1 MKDLISGRVSYD
13 TVNEKGI
20 CKKVQEEYMVEA
32 VTFSEAEFKLM
43 EVLSGYDNN
52 PSVEAVR
59 KEKINDIL
67 LDADAE
73 FFFRC
78 TVAMVTVTESM
89 KEKKTRIKMLVAA
102 DDVERCRSKIKEWL
116 EDGICGICVYEIE
129 SIVKTKIVDVLLHE
143 EPDADQTR

>member
-13 TVNEKGI
+13 TVDEKGN

-32 VTFSEAEFKLM
+32 VTFSEAEYKLM
-43 EVLSGYDNN
+43 EVLSGYDN

-59 KEKINDIL
+59 KEKINDLL

-73 FFFRC
+73 YFFRS

-89 KEKKTRIKMLVAA
+89 KVKKTRIKMLVAA
-102 DDVERCRSKIKEWL
+102 DDVDECRSKIKQWF
-116 EDGICGICVYEIE
+116 EDGVCAYEIE
-129 SIVKTKIVDVLLHE
+129 SIVKTKILEVILHE
-143 EPDADQTR
+143 EPEADLTR

>member
-43 EVLSGYDNN
+43 EVLSGYDN

-59 KEKINDIL
+59 KEKINDLL

-73 FFFRC
+73 YFFRS
-78 TVAMVTVTESM
+78 TVAMTEGK

-102 DDVERCRSKIKEWL
+102 DDVDECRSKIRTL
-116 EDGICGICVYEIE
+116 LDACVSPYEIE
-129 SIVKTKIVDVLLHE
+129 SIVKTKILEVFLHE

>member
-43 EVLSGYDNN
+43 EVLSGYDN

-59 KEKINDIL
+59 KEKINDLL

-73 FFFRC
+73 YFFRS
-78 TVAMVTVTESM
+78 TVAMVTMTEGK

-102 DDVERCRSKIKEWL
+102 DDVDECRSKIRTL
-116 EDGICGICVYEIE
+116 LDACVSPYEIE
-129 SIVKTKIVDVLLHE
+129 SIVKTKILEVFLHE
-143 EPDADQTR
+143 EPEADLTR

>member
-13 TVNEKGI
+13 TVDEKGN

-43 EVLSGYDNN
+43 QVLDGYNN

-59 KEKINDIL
+59 KEKINDLL
-67 LDADAE
+67 LDADAKY
-73 FFFRC
+73 FFRS
-78 TVAMVTVTESM
+78 TVAMVTITESL

-102 DDVERCRSKIKEWL
+102 DDVDECRSKIRTL
-116 EDGICGICVYEIE
+116 LVACVSPYEIE
-129 SIVKTKIVDVLLHE
+129 SIVKTKILEVFLHE
-143 EPDADQTR
+143 EPEADLTR

>member
-13 TVNEKGI
+13 TVDEKGN

-43 EVLSGYDNN
+43 QVLDGYNN

-59 KEKINDIL
+59 KEKINDLL

-73 FFFRC
+73 YFFRC
-78 TVAMVTVTESM
+78 TVAMVTVTESL
-89 KEKKTRIKMLVAA
+89 KEKKVRIKMLVAA
-102 DDVERCRSKIKEWL
+102 DDVDECRSKIKQWFEY
-116 EDGICGICVYEIE
+116 GVCVYEIE
-129 SIVKTKIVDVLLHE
+129 SIVKTKILEVFLHE

>member
-43 EVLSGYDNN
+43 EVLSGYDNL
-52 PSVEAVR
+52 SVEAVR
-59 KEKINDIL
+59 KEKINDLL

-73 FFFRC
+73 YFFRS
-78 TVAMVTVTESM
+78 TVAMVIMTEGK

-102 DDVERCRSKIKEWL
+102 DDVDKCRSKIRTL
-116 EDGICGICVYEIE
+116 LDACVSPYEIE
-129 SIVKTKIVDVLLHE
+129 SIVKTKILEVFLHE

>member
-13 TVNEKGI
+13 TVDEKGN

-43 EVLSGYDNN
+43 QVLDGYNN

-59 KEKINDIL
+59 KEKINDLL

-73 FFFRC
+73 YFFRC

-89 KEKKTRIKMLVAA
+89 KEKKTRIRMLVAA
-102 DDVERCRSKIKEWL
+102 DDVERCRAKIKEWL
-116 EDGICGICVYEIE
+116 EDGACVYEIE

>member
-1 MKDLISGRVSYD
+1 MKHLIYGRVSYD
-13 TVNEKGI
+13 AVDGKGNL
-20 CKKVQEEYMVEA
+20 KKDQEEFEVEA
-32 VTFSEAEFKLM
+32 ITFAEAEYRLLE
-43 EVLSGYDNN
+43 EVKGNEN

-59 KEKINDIL
+59 KEKFNDIL
-67 LDADAE
+67 LDDNAE

-89 KEKKTRIKMLVAA
+89 KEKKTRIRMLVAA

-116 EDGICGICVYEIE
+116 EDGRCVYEIE

-143 EPDADQTR
+143 EPEADLTR

>member
-13 TVNEKGI
+13 TVDEKGN

-43 EVLSGYDNN
+43 KVLDGYDN

-59 KEKINDIL
+59 KEKINDLL

-73 FFFRC
+73 YFFRS
-78 TVAMVTVTESM
+78 TVAMVTVTESL

-102 DDVERCRSKIKEWL
+102 DDVDECRSKIKQWF
-116 EDGICGICVYEIE
+116 EDGVCVYEIE
-129 SIVKTKIVDVLLHE
+129 SIVKTKILEVILQE
-143 EPDADQTR
+143 EPEADLTR